1 MKNAD
6 TTIDTASNF
15 AHGVVDK
22 ATEATNM
29 AVDTISE
36 KGKELKNSEQR
47 LMKEASDYVRDNPIT
62 SVSIAIGVGF
72 LLSKFLNNR

>member
-6 TTIDTASNF
+6 STIDTVSDF

-22 ATEATNM
+22 ATKATNM
-29 AVDTISE
+29 AVDTISV
-36 KGKELKNSEQR
+36 KGTELKISEQR
-47 LMKEASDYVRDNPIT
+47 LMKEAGDYIRDNPVT
-62 SVSIAIGVGF
+62 SVGIAIGVGF